1 MNYGDP
7 TTVWESVPRSAPRL
21 RVLHLESSE
30 GMDDASL
37 IDILDGGNL
46 TELEVR
52 LRGTHPRMD
61 PDLSY
66 RISNFLPCPV
76 FICWT

>member
-7 TTVWESVPRSAPRL
+7 STDWEAVPRSAPRL

-30 GMDDASL
+30 GMSDASL
-37 IDILDGGNL
+37 IDILDGGNM

-52 LRGTHPRMD
+52 KASPRRD
-61 PDLSY
+61 PYDVQ
-66 RISNFLPCPV
+66 ISSGP
-76 FICWT
+76 

>member
-7 TTVWESVPRSAPRL
+7 TTVWEAVPRSAPRL

-52 LRGTHPRMD
+52 REFASQNWFT
-61 PDLSY
+61 SVVQT
-66 RISNFLPCPV
+66 SSA
-76 FICWT
+76 